1 MVVVVGVGTFGFSG
15 QVDSRTNEKK
25 LKQSRVRPF
34 LPPSPDK
41 TFEQN
46 RVKICEQK
54 LNWSRQ
60 QQQLKRSWLFNISDK
75 WSNTNQPTNASL
87 IKVNLVRKSCWAS
100 SQVFQKTSVLP
111 FSSSFVTLSHP
122 GIKESVTNFSIQK
135 FSWTNKDQPEN
146 QLSHF
151 IHENWGERSSDNR
164 IPSRQKKTR
173 FSICKKRGWTLNS

>member
-1 MVVVVGVGTFGFSG
+1 MGVGTFGFSG
-15 QVDSRTNEKK
+15 QVDLRASGKK
-25 LKQSRVRPF
+25 LKLSRVRSF

-54 LNWSRQ
+54 LNWSR

-151 IHENWGERSSDNR
+151 IHENWGERSSDNW
-164 IPSRQKKTR
+164 IPSRQKKQDSQ
-173 FSICKKRGWTLNS
+173 FAKKEAEPWIHSFC